1 MSEGWRETRIPNLE
15 IVNVMAQPFPISL
28 LLASRYGRIT
38 IIEAAAVAKLL
49 ARELE
54 RDARAGVSVEVPS
67 IGDIRLEASGH
78 VSWSHG
84 RDVPVQRAGR
94 SLARILAALVAE
106 AERCGNR
113 APGALMFALARATD
127 DQALVPLETLH
138 DLYLIVDRIAPVD
151 PLPVTAAFAERV
163 GSRAIEIR
171 PQPIRTVSDL
181 RRARRDCG
189 VSLAT
194 IASETGIPL
203 TLLRELEW
211 GLFDSWPPGDQTE
224 ASLRAYAR
232 AAGLPPKS
240 VVAVVRGPGM
250 LQPPLEV
257 RSVPVWVVACAA
269 VVLSGAAAATWISQ
283 PSATRSIAPQPVASV
298 TEVKPAETIVQVA
311 PAAAAPAAATVARPS
326 ESRVAAPPRNV
337 VKFPSRRP
345 AVRRMAVRQQHDAA
359 APREPERKKRQSVWT
374 RPLLIIKFG
383 SQ

>member
-1 MSEGWRETRIPNLE
+1 
-15 IVNVMAQPFPISL
+15 MAQPFPISL
-28 LLASRYGRIT
+28 LLASRYGQIT
-38 IIEAAAVAKLL
+38 IVEAAAVAKLL

-54 RDARAGVSVEVPS
+54 RDARAGFSLEVPS

-84 RDVPVQRAGR
+84 RDVPVERAGR
-94 SLARILAALVAE
+94 SLARILAILVAE
-106 AERCGNR
+106 AERCGDR
-113 APGALMFALARATD
+113 APPALMFALARATD

-138 DLYLIVDRIAPVD
+138 DLYLIVDRIAPAD

-181 RRARRDCG
+181 RRARRDRG

-232 AAGLPPKS
+232 AAGLAPK
-240 VVAVVRGPGM
+240 AVLAVIRGPGM

-257 RSVPVWVVACAA
+257 RGVPVWVVACAV
-269 VVLSGAAAATWISQ
+269 VVLSGAAAATWVTH
-283 PSATRSIAPQPVASV
+283 PSATPSIAPQPVAAA
-298 TEVKPAETIVQVA
+298 TQVKPAETIVQVA
-311 PAAAAPAAATVARPS
+311 PAAVTPAAATVARPA
-326 ESRVAAPPRNV
+326 ESRAAAPPRKV
-337 VKFPSRRP
+337 VKSASRRP
-345 AVRRMAVRQQHDAA
+345 AVGRMAARQQQHVA
-359 APREPERKKRQSVWT
+359 APREPEPKRQSFWKK
-374 RPLLIIKFG
+374 PLLVIKFG
-383 SQ
+383 SR

>member
-1 MSEGWRETRIPNLE
+1 MSEGWRETRIP
-15 IVNVMAQPFPISL
+15 ISSVMAQPFPISL

-54 RDARAGVSVEVPS
+54 RDARGGVSLEVPS

-84 RDVPVQRAGR
+84 REVPVQLAGR
-94 SLARILAALVAE
+94 SLARILAVLVAE
-106 AERCGNR
+106 AERYGDR

-138 DLYLIVDRIAPVD
+138 DLFLIVDRIAPAD
-151 PLPVTAAFAERV
+151 PLPVTAAFADRV

-181 RRARRDCG
+181 RRARRDRG

-232 AAGLPPKS
+232 AAGLPPKA
-240 VVAVVRGPGM
+240 VLAVVRGPGM

-257 RSVPVWVVACAA
+257 RGVPVWVVACAV
-269 VVLSGAAAATWISQ
+269 VVLSGAAAATWVTH
-283 PSATRSIAPQPVASV
+283 PPATPSIAPQPVAAA
-298 TEVKPAETIVQVA
+298 TQVKPAETIVQVA
-311 PAAAAPAAATVARPS
+311 PGGYAGGGHCCSPGGVARRRAS
-326 ESRVAAPPRNV
+326 SKSREIRFA
-337 VKFPSRRP
+337 
-345 AVRRMAVRQQHDAA
+345 
-359 APREPERKKRQSVWT
+359 
-374 RPLLIIKFG
+374 
-383 SQ
+383 